1 MSSETQKADLSSLR
15 INRSAPESKSSGGSK
30 KNFILYS
37 SVGAVLII
45 GVLFFVFS
53 GGIASTEQVE
63 TATVSLT
70 YPSQANTVLTASGYV
85 VAQRKAAVAS
95 KGTGRLEYLGVIEGD
110 VVKKGSIIGRLES
123 SDVDAALGQAKASLN
138 VAKAAVDQ
146 AKAELDDAK
155 SNYEREKSLFS
166 QNLASK
172 ADYDPANARYK
183 KAVAGVTSAEASV
196 SAAEAGV
203 RSAEVQVEYTYIR
216 APFDGTVLTKDA
228 DVGDVITPFGAASG
242 SRGDLVTLADM
253 SSLEVEADVSES
265 NIEKIHTGQPCEITL
280 DASPDK
286 RYHGQVHKIVPTADR
301 AKATV
306 LTKVQFEDRDDLVL
320 PEMSAKVIF
329 LSKESDKTTEN
340 STPKIS
346 VPVSAITTRD
356 GKKVAFLLHD
366 ETVVETPVVVG
377 ELMGSSIEVKEGL
390 SVGDKV
396 VVHPSEKLSSGSKI
410 AIAK

>member
-1 MSSETQKADLSSLR
+1 MSSDTQKADLSSLR
-15 INRSAPESKSSGGSK
+15 INRTAPQSNGSVGLK

-37 SVGAVLII
+37 SIGAVLLI
-45 GVLFFVFS
+45 GVAILFLS
-53 GGIASTEQVE
+53 GGMSSAEQIE

-110 VVKKGSIIGRLES
+110 RVTKGSIIGRLES
-123 SDVDAALGQAKASLN
+123 SDVEAALGQAKANLG
-138 VAKAAVDQ
+138 VAKAGVDQ
-146 AKAELDDAK
+146 AKAELDDAT
-155 SNYEREKSLFS
+155 SNYEREKSLYN

-183 KAVAGVTSAEASV
+183 KAVAGVVSAEASV
-196 SAAEAGV
+196 NAAEAAV

-253 SSLEVEADVSES
+253 TSLEVEADVSES
-265 NIEKIHTGQPCEITL
+265 NIEKVRTGQPCEITL
-280 DASPDK
+280 DAIPDK
-286 RYHGQVHKIVPTADR
+286 RYHGTVHKIVPTADR

-306 LTKVQFEDRDDLVL
+306 LTKVQFQDRDELVL

-329 LSKESDKTTEN
+329 LNKETEKTTES
-340 STPKIS
+340 STAKIS
-346 VPVSAITTRD
+346 VPASAVTTRN
-356 GKKVAFLLHD
+356 GKKVAFLLRN
-366 ETVVETPVVVG
+366 ESVVETPVVVG
-377 ELMGSSIEVKEGL
+377 ELMGNSIEIKEGL

-396 VVHPSEKLSSGSKI
+396 VLHPSEKLSSGSKI
-410 AIAK
+410 TQAK

>member
-1 MSSETQKADLSSLR
+1 MSSETQNADLSSLR
-15 INRSAPESKSSGGSK
+15 INRSAPLPNGPGGSK
-30 KNFILYS
+30 KNFVLYS
-37 SVGAVLII
+37 TVGAVLIF
-45 GVLFFVFS
+45 GVAFLFFS
-53 GGIASTEQVE
+53 GGMSSAEQVE
-63 TATVSLT
+63 TATVSMS

-95 KGTGRLEYLGVIEGD
+95 KGTGRLEFLGVIEGD
-110 VVKKGSIIGRLES
+110 RVTKGSVIGRLES

-146 AKAELDDAK
+146 AKAELEDAT
-155 SNYEREKSLFS
+155 SNYEREKSLFNQS
-166 QNLASK
+166 LVSK

-183 KAVAGVTSAEASV
+183 KALAGVVSAEASV
-196 SAAEAGV
+196 NAAEAGV

-265 NIEKIHTGQPCEITL
+265 NIEKVYTGQPCEITL
-280 DASPDK
+280 DANSSK
-286 RYHGQVHKIVPTADR
+286 RYHGFVHKIVPTADR

-306 LTKVQFEDRDDLVL
+306 LTKIQFDDRDEQVL

-329 LSKESDKTTEN
+329 LNKELEKTTEN
-340 STPKIS
+340 STPRIS
-346 VPVSAITTRD
+346 VPMSAVTTRG
-356 GKKVAFLLHD
+356 GKKVAFLLRG
-366 ETVVETPVVVG
+366 ETVAEVPVVVG
-377 ELMGSSIEVKEGL
+377 ELMGNSIEVKQGL

-396 VVHPSEKLSSGSKI
+396 VLHPTEKLSSGSKVTL
-410 AIAK
+410 AK

>member
-1 MSSETQKADLSSLR
+1 MSSDTQKADLSSLR
-15 INRSAPESKSSGGSK
+15 INRTTPQSNGSVGLK

-37 SVGAVLII
+37 SIGAVLLI
-45 GVLFFVFS
+45 GVAILFLS
-53 GGIASTEQVE
+53 GGMSSAEQIE

-110 VVKKGSIIGRLES
+110 RVTKGSIIGRLES
-123 SDVDAALGQAKASLN
+123 SDVEAALGQAKANLG
-138 VAKAAVDQ
+138 VAKAGVDQ
-146 AKAELDDAK
+146 AKAELDDAT
-155 SNYEREKSLFS
+155 SNYEREKSLYN

-183 KAVAGVTSAEASV
+183 KAVAGVVSAEASV
-196 SAAEAGV
+196 NAAEAAV

-253 SSLEVEADVSES
+253 TSLEVEADVSES
-265 NIEKIHTGQPCEITL
+265 NIEKVRTGQPCEITL
-280 DASPDK
+280 DAIPDK
-286 RYHGQVHKIVPTADR
+286 RYHGTVHKIVPTADR

-306 LTKVQFEDRDDLVL
+306 LTKVQFQDRDELVL

-329 LSKESDKTTEN
+329 LNKETEKTTES
-340 STPKIS
+340 STAKIS
-346 VPVSAITTRD
+346 LPASAVTTRN
-356 GKKVAFLLHD
+356 GKKVAFLLRN
-366 ETVVETPVVVG
+366 ESVVETPVVVG
-377 ELMGSSIEVKEGL
+377 ELMGNSIEIKEGL

-396 VVHPSEKLSSGSKI
+396 VLHPSEKLSSGSKI
-410 AIAK
+410 TQAK

>member
-15 INRSAPESKSSGGSK
+15 INRSAPQSNGSGGSK

-37 SVGAVLII
+37 SIGAALII
-45 GVLFFVFS
+45 SIALLLLS
-53 GGIASTEQVE
+53 GGMSSAEQIE
-63 TATVSLT
+63 IATVSMT

-110 VVKKGSIIGRLES
+110 RVTKGSIIGRLES
-123 SDVDAALGQAKASLN
+123 SDVEAALGQAKANLG
-138 VAKAAVDQ
+138 VAKAGVDQ
-146 AKAELDDAK
+146 AKAELDDAT
-155 SNYEREKSLFS
+155 SNYEREKSLYN

-183 KAVAGVTSAEASV
+183 KAVAGVVSAEASV
-196 SAAEAGV
+196 NAAEAAV

-253 SSLEVEADVSES
+253 TSLEVEADVSES
-265 NIEKIHTGQPCEITL
+265 NIEKVRTGQPCEITL
-280 DASPDK
+280 DAIPDK
-286 RYHGQVHKIVPTADR
+286 RYHGTVHKIVPTADR

-306 LTKVQFEDRDDLVL
+306 LTKVQFQDRDELVL

-329 LSKESDKTTEN
+329 LNKETEKTTES
-340 STPKIS
+340 STAKIS
-346 VPVSAITTRD
+346 VPVSAVTTRN
-356 GKKVAFLLHD
+356 GKKVAFLLRN
-366 ETVVETPVVVG
+366 ESVVETPVIVG
-377 ELMGSSIEVKEGL
+377 ELMGNSIEIKEGL

-396 VVHPSEKLSSGSKI
+396 VLHPSEKISSGAKI
-410 AIAK
+410 TLPK

>member
-1 MSSETQKADLSSLR
+1 MSSDTQKADLSSLR
-15 INRSAPESKSSGGSK
+15 INRTTPQSNGSVGLK

-37 SVGAVLII
+37 SIGAVLLI
-45 GVLFFVFS
+45 GVAILFLS
-53 GGIASTEQVE
+53 GGMSSAEQIE

-110 VVKKGSIIGRLES
+110 RVTKGSIIGRLES
-123 SDVDAALGQAKASLN
+123 SDVEAALGQAKANLG
-138 VAKAAVDQ
+138 VAKAGVDQ
-146 AKAELDDAK
+146 AKAELDDAT
-155 SNYEREKSLFS
+155 SNYEREKSLYN

-183 KAVAGVTSAEASV
+183 KAVAGVVSAEASV
-196 SAAEAGV
+196 NAAEAAV

-253 SSLEVEADVSES
+253 TSLEVEADVSES
-265 NIEKIHTGQPCEITL
+265 NIEKVRTGQPCEITL
-280 DASPDK
+280 DAIPDK
-286 RYHGQVHKIVPTADR
+286 RYHGTVHKIVPTADR

-306 LTKVQFEDRDDLVL
+306 LTKVQFQDRDELVL

-329 LSKESDKTTEN
+329 LNKETEKTTES
-340 STPKIS
+340 STAKIS
-346 VPVSAITTRD
+346 VPASAVTTRN
-356 GKKVAFLLHD
+356 GKKVAFLLRN
-366 ETVVETPVVVG
+366 ESVVETPVVVG
-377 ELMGSSIEVKEGL
+377 ELMGNSIEIKEGL

-396 VVHPSEKLSSGSKI
+396 VLHPSEKLSSGSKI
-410 AIAK
+410 TQAK

>member
-15 INRSAPESKSSGGSK
+15 INRGAPESNGTGGSK

-37 SVGAVLII
+37 SIGAVLII
-45 GVLFFVFS
+45 GAAILLLS
-53 GGIASTEQVE
+53 GGMSSAEQIE

-85 VAQRKAAVAS
+85 VAQRKASVAS

-110 VVKKGSIIGRLES
+110 RVTKGTIIGRLED
-123 SDVDAALGQAKASLN
+123 SDVEAALGQAKASLA
-138 VAKAAVDQ
+138 VARAVVDQ
-146 AKAELDDAK
+146 VKAELDDATA
-155 SNYEREKSLFS
+155 NFEREKSLYS

-183 KAVAGVTSAEASV
+183 KAAAGVVSAEASV
-196 SAAEAGV
+196 SAAEAAV
-203 RSAEVQVEYTYIR
+203 RSAEVQVEYTNIR

-228 DVGDVITPFGAASG
+228 DVGDVITPFGAAAG

-265 NIEKIHTGQPCEITL
+265 NIEKVHTGQPCEITL
-280 DASPDK
+280 DAISDK
-286 RYHGQVHKIVPTADR
+286 RYHGIVHKIVPTADR

-306 LTKVQFEDRDDLVL
+306 LTKVQFQDRDELVL

-329 LSKESDKTTEN
+329 LNKEPEKSTEN

-346 VPVSAITTRD
+346 VPVSAVTTRD
-356 GKKVAFLLHD
+356 GKKVAFLLRN
-366 ETVVETPVVVG
+366 ESVVETPVVVG
-377 ELMGSSIEVKEGL
+377 EEMGNSIEIKQGL

-396 VVHPSEKLSSGSKI
+396 VLHPSEKLSSGSKI
-410 AIAK
+410 TLTK

>member
-1 MSSETQKADLSSLR
+1 MSSETQNADLSSLR
-15 INRSAPESKSSGGSK
+15 INRSAPESNGTGSAK

-37 SVGAVLII
+37 SVGAVILVIAA
-45 GVLFFVFS
+45 FFIFS
-53 GGIASTEQVE
+53 SGMSSAEQIE

-95 KGTGRLEYLGVIEGD
+95 KGTGRLEFLGVIEGD
-110 VVKKGSIIGRLES
+110 RVTKGSIIGRLES
-123 SDVDAALGQAKASLN
+123 SDVEAALGQAKANLG
-138 VAKAAVDQ
+138 VAKAGVDQ
-146 AKAELDDAK
+146 AKAELDDAT
-155 SNYEREKSLFS
+155 SNYEREKSLYN

-172 ADYDPANARYK
+172 AEYDPANARYK
-183 KAVAGVTSAEASV
+183 KAVAGVVSAEATV
-196 SAAEAGV
+196 NAAEAGV

-253 SSLEVEADVSES
+253 ASLEVEADVSES
-265 NIEKIHTGQPCEITL
+265 NIEKVRTGQPCEITL
-280 DASPDK
+280 DAIPDK
-286 RYHGQVHKIVPTADR
+286 RYHGTVHKIVPTADR

-306 LTKVQFEDRDDLVL
+306 LTKVQFQDRDELVL

-329 LSKESDKTTEN
+329 LNKEPEKTTEN

-346 VPVSAITTRD
+346 VPASAVTSRD
-356 GKKVAFLLHD
+356 GKKVAFLVRN

-377 ELMGSSIEVKEGL
+377 ELMGNSIEIKEGL
-390 SVGDKV
+390 SVGDKIV
-396 VVHPSEKLSSGSKI
+396 LHPSEKLSSGSKI
-410 AIAK
+410 TVSK